1 MDIDTITATTIVGNA
16 REESCSTKRLLLQPF
31 FMPACTALQSHNPEQ
46 S

>member
-1 MDIDTITATTIVGNA
+1 MDIDTITTTIVGNA

-31 FMPACTALQSHNPEQ
+31 FMPACRALQSHNPEQ

>member
-16 REESCSTKRLLLQPF
+16 REQSCSTKRLLLQPF
-31 FMPACTALQSHNPEQ
+31 FMPACRALQSHNPEQ